1 MSSNA
6 FAQCEQD
13 FSIALDRQQSFRNPM
28 LSIKLTA
35 SNLSDLSVM
44 VTAYLTQFDPYIY
57 ETAAALQGFDKDASV
72 FYAIMTRNE
81 VPK

>member
-1 MSSNA
+1 
-6 FAQCEQD
+6 
-13 FSIALDRQQSFRNPM
+13 M

-57 ETAAALQGFDKDASV
+57 GTAASLQGFDQEAAV

-81 VPK
+81 TP